1 MRYQISLFLIIM
13 SLTSQLFA
21 ADWHG
26 KKFVPEIP
34 KAEAAK
40 MDKQKLA
47 FMKAMMPAFI
57 FTAKGT
63 FEVTGMMKMS
73 GTYKIK
79 GKQIV
84 LTPTKLPNGKKP
96 TAADLKRTLAFT
108 VVGDYKQ
115 LEIKNGSKVTRY
127 VRQ

>member
-1 MRYQISLFLIIM
+1 MRYQLSLFLIFM
-13 SLTSQLFA
+13 SLSSQLLA

-47 FMKAMMPAFI
+47 VMKTLMPAFV
-57 FTAKGT
+57 FSEKGT
-63 FEVTGMMKMS
+63 FEVTGMITMS

-79 GKQIV
+79 GKQIL
-84 LTPTKLPNGKKP
+84 LTPTRLPNGKKP
-96 TAADLKRTLAFT
+96 SAKDLKKTLAFT

-115 LEIKNGSKVTRY
+115 LEIKNGTRVTRY